1 MTKKLF
7 RFTMTLCAVSTLAEA
22 VDYKKLSD
30 TLVGSLPL
38 AALSATLWL
47 DDREGTRAFAL
58 VMGTDLLVTGG
69 LKYTIPAT
77 RPDGGPHSFPSGHT
91 SVAFTSAAFVHK
103 RYGWRYALPMY
114 ALSALTAYSRIRAR
128 KHYLRD
134 VAAGALLGTGIGYL
148 MTKRFR
154 GIAVRPGTSRGA
166 MGITLTRR
174 W

>member
-7 RFTMTLCAVSTLAEA
+7 KFTMTLCAAGTLAQA

-30 TLVGSLPL
+30 ALVVSLPL
-38 AALSATLWL
+38 AALGATLWL
-47 DDREGTRAFAL
+47 DDREGTREFAL
-58 VMGTDLLVTGG
+58 AMGTDLLVTGG

-114 ALSALTAYSRIRAR
+114 ALSTLTAWSRVRAR

-154 GIAVRPGTSRGA
+154 GVAVRPGISRGA
-166 MGITLTRR
+166 LGVTLTK
-174 W
+174 WW